1 VRRRRPALRAALA
14 AVLGLALAAGCASRP
29 TKEPTV
35 LAGSAARSLL
45 ILPLNVAVVMPR
57 VLEAKSPAVW
67 HALEVYLRRDDR
79 RLRTVS
85 YEVARKFWL
94 ECIEQARAKKGAKA
108 SYEDAARL
116 LVLRLAKYADFDTVI
131 APTLYVREARI
142 SGRIAS
148 WDGVERPVEIEAA
161 ASVAR
166 QVADV
171 PLEGSAPAASLHAVV
186 FDAQGNEI
194 QEGRGGL
201 DLLVSVRVRR
211 SAGPLGGAPAFDF
224 EPRTDFFS
232 DPAHLREGIAKA
244 LSPFLLPPPPP

>member
-1 VRRRRPALRAALA
+1 VRRRRAVLRAAA
-14 AVLGLALAAGCASRP
+14 AGLGLAVATGCAGAPSKQ
-29 TKEPTV
+29 TTV

-57 VLEAKSPAVW
+57 GLQERSPAVW

-79 RLRTVS
+79 KLRTVS

-94 ECIEQARAKKGAKA
+94 ECIEQSRAKKGAKA
-108 SYEDAARL
+108 GYDDAARL

-131 APTLYVREARI
+131 APTLYVREAHI
-142 SGRIAS
+142 QGRTAT
-148 WDGVERPVEIEAA
+148 WDGIERPVEVEAS

-166 QVADV
+166 EVADV

-186 FDAQGNEI
+186 FDAKGNKI

-201 DLLVSVRVRR
+201 ELLVSVHVRR
-211 SAGPLGGAPAFDF
+211 SAVSLAPEFEF
-224 EPRTDFFS
+224 EPRTDFFE
-232 DPAHLREGIAKA
+232 DAAHLQEGIAKA
-244 LSPFLLPPPPP
+244 LSPFLLPPR